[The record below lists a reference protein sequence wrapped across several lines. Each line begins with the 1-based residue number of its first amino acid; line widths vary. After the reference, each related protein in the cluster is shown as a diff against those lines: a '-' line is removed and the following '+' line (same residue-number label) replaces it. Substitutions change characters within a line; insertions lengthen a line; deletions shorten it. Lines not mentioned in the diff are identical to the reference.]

1 MIVPDNVKSTTEL
14 LRDIKSYREFDAYL
28 KHDEAHL
35 RKTMFTEKL
44 KALLDQDSRTR
55 IEIAQEACISEIYL
69 YQITTGKRVPT
80 RDRLLCLCLALHP
93 KLDDVQELL
102 RSCGYAPLY
111 PRDRRDAQIIHS
123 ILHGGT
129 LYQTEDSLI
138 KLGEKTMLR

>member
-1 MIVPDNVKSTTEL
+1 VISPDIIKSTTEL
-14 LRDIKSYREFDAYL
+14 LQDIKNYKEFNAYL
-28 KHDEAHL
+28 KHDEVHL

-69 YQITTGKRVPT
+69 YQITTGKRIPT
-80 RDRLLCLCLALHP
+80 RDRLLCLCLAMHP

-123 ILHGGT
+123 ILHGVT
-129 LYQTEDSLI
+129 LYQTDDALI
-138 KLGEKTMLR
+138 EIGEKSILR